1 MEHCDLNAVGICF
14 YSSATDR
21 YLYLMRNDRKNPNT
35 WGLPGGKCES
45 GETLMDTIQRE
56 CVEELGVFPEYT
68 RLVPL
73 DYFTSEDGAFC
84 YHTFFCCVDTEFQ
97 PTLNSEH
104 IGYAWID
111 SKTYPKPMHPG
122 LWSTVNF
129 DAVKDKIETI
139 KTVVQNNQ
147 TRPATMVMTP
157 SVAEL

>member
-1 MEHCDLNAVGICF
+1 MNAVGICF